1 MIFRKNL
8 LILNGRTI
16 KNEGCIHMYKDNR
29 ILAVVP
35 ARGGSKGIPH
45 KNIVKVKGKE
55 LLTYTLD
62 AAKASKYID
71 EIIVSTDDILIE
83 QVAVRENVKV
93 LQRPKELAQDT
104 SRTIDV
110 LLHVIGNIDDD
121 FDYLVLL
128 QPTQPLRTSYHID
141 NAIELMINANYPSLL
156 SVSPVKDHPILMRQM
171 DADGKLTSLLAC
183 QSTVRRQDFPDYY
196 VINGAIY
203 INKICD
209 LNSETSLNDNLY
221 GYEMTSEFDLDIDE
235 PRDLLLFETIL
246 DHI

>member
-1 MIFRKNL
+1 
-8 LILNGRTI
+8 
-16 KNEGCIHMYKDNR
+16 MYKDNR

-55 LLTYTLD
+55 LLAYTLD

-93 LQRPKELAQDT
+93 LQRPKELAQDM
-104 SRTIDV
+104 SKTIDV

-128 QPTQPLRTSYHID
+128 QPTQPLRTAYHID

-171 DADGKLTSLLAC
+171 DVDGKLTSLLAC
-183 QSTVRRQDFPDYY
+183 QSTVRRQDFPNYY
-196 VINGAIY
+196 VVNGAIY
-203 INKICD
+203 INKISD

-235 PRDLLLFETIL
+235 PRDLLLFEAIL
-246 DHI
+246 NNITCKGE

>member
-1 MIFRKNL
+1 
-8 LILNGRTI
+8 
-16 KNEGCIHMYKDNR
+16 MYKDNR

-55 LLTYTLD
+55 LLAYTLD

-93 LQRPKELAQDT
+93 LQRPKELAQDM

-128 QPTQPLRTSYHID
+128 QPTQPLRTAYHID

-171 DADGKLTSLLAC
+171 DVDGKLTSLLAC
-183 QSTVRRQDFPDYY
+183 QSTVRRQDFPNYY
-196 VINGAIY
+196 VVNGAIY
-203 INKICD
+203 INKISD

-235 PRDLLLFETIL
+235 PRDLLLFEAIL
-246 DHI
+246 NNITCKGE